1 MESAAQRLLISTSKK
16 TSPLRLSPFLL
27 PAVLAA
33 PLCVER
39 GFMQSECSSSRVC
52 EHNHKVQMRVA
63 ASLRLNHEAALSHS
77 VKIMRGLECLA
88 ASGRPSKKEKKT
100 TKSPSKEDQRH
111 LILNQ
116 FSACTAPVMAL
127 QSDLPTFI
135 SAPVTPWM
143 STVAA
148 NLPMPCAWRKQVS
161 GSSSPELCCHHISLA
176 VLQCWTWGP
185 EGPKPKW
192 AVDTCKHTHL
202 IEKKAYSE
210 EQTATCCPQTPLAGR
225 KQAVVDQ
232 VSQSSHPLSWIWTRL
247 KAEQRQIACF
257 RSHFL
262 SPAPG
267 LRTQVLAS

>member
-1 MESAAQRLLISTSKK
+1 MLGSVGKTLKK
-16 TSPLRLSPFLL
+16 
-27 PAVLAA
+27 
-33 PLCVER
+33 
-39 GFMQSECSSSRVC
+39 
-52 EHNHKVQMRVA
+52 
-63 ASLRLNHEAALSHS
+63 
-77 VKIMRGLECLA
+77 
-88 ASGRPSKKEKKT
+88 KKKKT
-100 TKSPSKEDQRH
+100 TKSSSKEDQRH

-148 NLPMPCAWRKQVS
+148 NLPAPCAWRKQVS

-176 VLQCWTWGP
+176 VLQCWS
-185 EGPKPKW
+185 EGLKALNQSKLLQ
-192 AVDTCKHTHL
+192 TCKHTHL
-202 IEKKAYSE
+202 TEKKAYSE
-210 EQTATCCPQTPLAGR
+210 ERAATCCPQTPLAGR
-225 KQAVVDQ
+225 KQAVVEQ

-267 LRTQVLAS
+267 LCT